1 MHQAQM
7 LQALLLRVRRAETL
21 HCCRLL
27 TPPTFTSLTEIE
39 RSQPVP
45 HILVHR
51 APEGAL
57 ILFGG

>member
-1 MHQAQM
+1 M

-21 HCCRLL
+21 PCCRLL